1 MELVVWKHKIA
12 LLGMIFFIF
21 LEAVCTI
28 IFTILIFT
36 ANFTCAATIIWFIF
50 LIITTIIVIFDK
62 KHLSKLIFS
71 EHGIRWIKFNKEIM
85 YMQWEDITDIK
96 QTPAGLATFYL
107 TFVSN
112 DKQINMD
119 IFSKKMYKEILNICP
134 NENIKLRIKNLDFL
148 RNYNK
153 N

>member
-1 MELVVWKHKIA
+1 MELVVWKHKIKFMV
-12 LLGMIFFIF
+12 LIPMTILIFCAF
-21 LEAVCTI
+21 V
-28 IFTILIFT
+28 IFTILALTDIVFWGYSICL
-36 ANFTCAATIIWFIF
+36 FVFF
-50 LIITTIIVIFDK
+50 LIFISLIFFDK
-62 KHLSKLIFS
+62 NVLSKLTFS
-71 EHGIRWIKFNKEIM
+71 EQGIKWTRFNKEIM
-85 YMQWEDITDIK
+85 LLKWTDITDIK
-96 QTPAGLATFYL
+96 QTYMGPTTFYL

-119 IFSKKMYKEILNICP
+119 IFSKKMYKEVLNICP

>member
-1 MELVVWKHKIA
+1 MEIVIWKHKIKYVVVWGYNCLTFLVSVILA
-12 LLGMIFFIF
+12 LISIYNVNLGLLAISFFIFFIIGICWLF
-21 LEAVCTI
+21 L
-28 IFTILIFT
+28 
-36 ANFTCAATIIWFIF
+36 
-50 LIITTIIVIFDK
+50 DK
-62 KHLSKLIFS
+62 NILSKLTFS
-71 EHGIRWIKFNKEIM
+71 EQGIRWSRFNKEIM
-85 YMQWEDITDIK
+85 YMKWKDITDVQ
-96 QTPAGLATFYL
+96 QTYMGPTTFYL